1 MIGFG
6 GAMSILSVENRRA
19 ARKRVLRSATISL
32 DHIGVICTCTVR
44 NQSQSGACLLVD
56 HPGGVPNA
64 FDLAIA
70 PELRRHHCRV
80 VWREGSAIGVEFS
93 QAI

>member
-1 MIGFG
+1 MIGLG
-6 GAMSILSVENRRA
+6 GAMSILTVENRRTD
-19 ARKRVLRSATISL
+19 RKRVLRGGTISL

-64 FDLAIA
+64 FDLTIA
-70 PELRRHHCRV
+70 PGLRRHHCV
-80 VWREGSAIGVEFS
+80 IVWREGSAIGVEFRLPT
-93 QAI
+93 